1 MECQDSLP
9 VNNVEEKL
17 GTDSRESPVND
28 LKTVNRAKDNSEC
41 TVNNVDQK
49 TSKEEIVNPGNS
61 DFQEVNQSSKN
72 NTSIDTHVIEAT
84 SLTSTDKK
92 GSDSNV
98 DIKSSK
104 TTNNS
109 W

>member
-1 MECQDSLP
+1 MLLYSLYL
-9 VNNVEEKL
+9 V
-17 GTDSRESPVND
+17 T
-28 LKTVNRAKDNSEC
+28 KDNSEC
-41 TVNNVDQK
+41 AVNNVDQK

-72 NTSIDTHVIEAT
+72 NASSDSHVIEAT

-98 DIKSSK
+98 L
-104 TTNNS
+104 
-109 W
+109 